1 MRHHKGKIFLS
12 NPKLFKAER
21 SLYFPN
27 LRGTTLASPSDVCD
41 TTNILRHK
49 VSVVSVFSGLWAAN
63 QTHTFIKDNPSL
75 DEAIEVASDV
85 AQRVYLNVEENWMRA
100 GLVRM
105 FMRGLRKSIVVEEH
119 KRYFLVRR
127 GITDAMREE
136 TGMLN
141 SKLGYVYLVDHNC
154 RIRWAGS
161 AEAFPGEKESL
172 AKGVERLVRGWRQ
185 QDGEEPGV
193 LNAAVAAMIGLDIGI

>member
-27 LRGTTLASPSDVCD
+27 LRGTTIATPSDEQD
-41 TTNILRHK
+41 TTNALSHK
-49 VSVVSVFSGLWAAN
+49 ISVVSVFSGMWAAN
-63 QTHTFIKDNPSL
+63 QTHTFIKDNPAL

-85 AQRVYLNVEENWMRA
+85 AQRVYLNVEENWMKA
-100 GLVRM
+100 GLIRM
-105 FMRGLRKSIVVEEH
+105 FWSSLRKSVPEEEH
-119 KRYFLVRR
+119 GRYFLVRR
-127 GITDAMREE
+127 GITEAMRQE

-141 SKLGYVYLVDHNC
+141 SKLGYVYLVDHEC
-154 RIRWAGS
+154 RIRWAAS

-172 AKGVERLVRGWRQ
+172 AKGVERLVG
-185 QDGEEPGV
+185 
-193 LNAAVAAMIGLDIGI
+193 A